1 MMRRAFMM
9 SVHAGREAE
18 YEKRHNP
25 VWPDLA
31 RVLKEHG
38 VSNYSIFL
46 DPETNRLF
54 GYAEIRDE
62 AQWAAIGNTGV
73 CKKWWDHMAPLMPV
87 NPGKSPVQKPLR
99 EVFHLD

>member
-1 MMRRAFMM
+1 MRRAFIM
-9 SVHAGREAE
+9 SVHKGQEAE

-25 VWPDLA
+25 VWPELA

-46 DPETNRLF
+46 EPETNRLF
-54 GYAEIRDE
+54 GYAEIESE
-62 AQWAAIGNTGV
+62 AQWAAIARTEV
-73 CKKWWDHMAPLMPV
+73 CQKWWDHMSAFMPV
-87 NPGKSPVQKPLR
+87 NPDKSPVQKPLR